1 MGQAMEE
8 QKIKNLREKLRQ
20 LDRATGGVFDSQQEC
35 CGLTT
40 AQCHTLL
47 EIGGKAP
54 VSLIELADGLGLD
67 SSTLSRTIQGLV
79 VLGLVSRQPSER
91 DRRYVDISLT
101 NEGRKA
107 FDRIESINKAIFSR
121 VLESLPPGRRD
132 SILEGIGLFVDA
144 VLKQNLSGCSLEVN
158 EDES

>member
-1 MGQAMEE
+1 MDES
-8 QKIKNLREKLRQ
+8 KVKNLRKKLRQ

-47 EIGGKAP
+47 EIGEREPA
-54 VSLIELADGLGLD
+54 SLVDLADGLGLD

-79 VLGLVSRQPSER
+79 VLRMVSRQSSQK

-101 NEGRKA
+101 TEGRKA
-107 FDRIESINKAIFSR
+107 FERIERINTTIFGH
-121 VLESLPPGRRD
+121 VLDSLPADRRD

-144 VLKQNLSGCSLEVN
+144 VLKQNLPGCSVEEKN
-158 EDES
+158 DEG

>member
-1 MGQAMEE
+1 MDE
-8 QKIKNLREKLRQ
+8 QKVKYLREKLRQ

-47 EIGGKAP
+47 DIGEKEP
-54 VSLIELADGLGLD
+54 VSLVDLAAGLGLD

-79 VLGLVSRQPSER
+79 MLGMVSRQSSET

-101 NEGRKA
+101 DEGRKV
-107 FDRIESINKAIFSR
+107 FERIEGLNTAIFSR
-121 VLESLPPGRRD
+121 VLESLPADRRD
-132 SILEGIGLFVDA
+132 SIMEGIGLFVDA
-144 VLKQNLSGCSLEVN
+144 VLKLNLSGCSLEEEN
-158 EDES
+158 DES